1 MPTTGMQFSHA
12 VGYRGFCKLRGTIL
26 LCTGGSISLTQEPI
40 MGSGVWGAGYKVATP
55 ISYAWNYLQIQGNAS
70 YELTKPDTAS
80 GGSGDGAMKALQEF
94 VNNDRT
100 SASPIILLP
109 DGANGFNGNGW
120 MSSVSFEA
128 SQGGPVTGSFNFKG
142 DPDPQ
147 DNGGSDAGLIAG
159 NAEETGAEVNSSVSS
174 VESLKGATLFPYWN
188 TYVNIGD
195 TTGMTSISN
204 ILDTNQ
210 NMIDVINWNFS
221 GNSDLQL
228 LKCCNK
234 YAPKAGEKAPLR
246 ADYILAGQLSGDAS
260 ITVFKIKGQ
269 FKPKDYHQPL
279 KQIKFYLDDNNYVSS
294 PQLILNS
301 ASTSM
306 TTGASYV
313 SAEFSYNA
321 LGDGV
326 NALFGINQ

>member
-1 MPTTGMQFSHA
+1 MQFSHA
-12 VGYRGFCKLRGTIL
+12 VGYRGYCQLRNTML

-55 ISYAWNYLQIQGNAS
+55 IAYAWNYLQIQGSAN

-100 SASPIILLP
+100 SASSIILLP

-128 SQGGPVTGSFNFKG
+128 SQGAAVTGSFNFKG
-142 DPDPQ
+142 DPDPN
-147 DNGGSDAGLIAG
+147 DDGGEGAGMIAG
-159 NAEETGAEVNSSVSS
+159 NAEATGANAINSVTQ
-174 VESLKGATLFPYWN
+174 LAGATLFPYWN
-188 TYVNIGD
+188 TYVHIGD
-195 TTGMTSISN
+195 TTGMTN
-204 ILDTNQ
+204 IADILNDES
-210 NMIDVINWNFS
+210 NMIDVISWNFS

-234 YAPKAGEKAPLR
+234 YEPKAGEKAPLR

-279 KQIKFYLDDNNYVSS
+279 KQIKFYVDDSNYISS